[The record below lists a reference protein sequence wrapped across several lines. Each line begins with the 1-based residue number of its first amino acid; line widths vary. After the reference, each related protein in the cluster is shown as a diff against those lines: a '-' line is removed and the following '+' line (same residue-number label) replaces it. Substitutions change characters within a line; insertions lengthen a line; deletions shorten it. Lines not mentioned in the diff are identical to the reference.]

1 MVTILKIAMFSL
13 ILECNRINQ
22 LIIKIILPTNLIIKI
37 NINKYYIVL
46 KLGIDNLIKEILL
59 LELMKVE
66 QV

>member
-13 ILECNRINQ
+13 ILECNRTSQ
-22 LIIKIILPTNLIIKI
+22 LTIKIILPTNLIIKI